1 MKELATALLTL
12 INALIYEWKKYE
24 RKKAI
29 ERIKND
35 SDLAW
40 ADRFGRMQS
49 TANTSEMREQSTS
62 SSSPADQ

>member
-1 MKELATALLTL
+1 MKELVTALLTL
-12 INALIYEWKKYE
+12 LNTLIYEWKKYE

-40 ADRFGRMQS
+40 ADRFGRVQS
-49 TANTSEMREQSTS
+49 TTNTSEMREQSS
-62 SSSPADQ
+62 GPDSPADQ